1 MYFTNR
7 VDAGKQ
13 MAEQLLKYK
22 EDNCT
27 LVALS
32 DGAVVVALQIANKL
46 ECPITM
52 LLTEPIEA
60 PGETQAVASIDQA
73 GGYSHNSSYSAGQH
87 QELDMEYHH
96 LFEQKKMEK
105 MTLMHQLI
113 GHNELINKK
122 MLKHHTII
130 LVSDGLGSVST
141 LDAAAL
147 FLKSIKYNKLI
158 IVTPFASVD
167 VVDRMHILGDDLLC
181 LSTIS
186 NFMGTNHYY
195 DENAIPD
202 HSIIVSIVQN
212 IVRDWKHK
220 EKPRLWHRNSTTE

>member
-105 MTLMHQLI
+105 
-113 GHNELINKK
+113 
-122 MLKHHTII
+122 
-130 LVSDGLGSVST
+130 
-141 LDAAAL
+141 
-147 FLKSIKYNKLI
+147 IK
-158 IVTPFASVD
+158 
-167 VVDRMHILGDDLLC
+167 
-181 LSTIS
+181 
-186 NFMGTNHYY
+186 
-195 DENAIPD
+195 
-202 HSIIVSIVQN
+202 
-212 IVRDWKHK
+212 
-220 EKPRLWHRNSTTE
+220 